1 MAFFQNAITLAP
13 SYLSSF
19 LQPDLGQTQFQ
30 PNSAFNDF
38 LGKAAKD
45 GEAFILPTRFIVLFE
60 NPWLENKFNFVAT
73 GMSNRLTMRCYTAN
87 VPQRFFATHERIIS
101 GPKRMIP
108 YTTQYDELSLQFY
121 CGQDLAELNFFQ
133 DWMDG
138 IINPVSREASY
149 YDDYAKHSKITILFV
164 HNSLKTMEGII
175 KAFRNGN
182 LSGIRFL
189 EAYPRTMS
197 INGGPLEWASKS
209 SPLFVNITFGTREFV
224 NIRTYDAELDRQLKE
239 LEKLNMTQQGVDNL
253 LKQSGE
259 KNAAV
264 DGEVINKSRKMS
276 AAKEG
281 LLAARREHEEY
292 MKKPVIATTTD
303 QFGNTLEFVD
313 TRELGANVA
322 KNGAVYPPSG
332 QPISLIR

>member
-224 NIRTYDAELDRQLKE
+224 NIRTYDAELDKQMKRLEQSDLTNGIDDLLERSDEQNVATNGTVATNNGLRPDGLRRDGTAAQLKDILGDRTVE
-239 LEKLNMTQQGVDNL
+239 QRLVDNRAING
-253 LKQSGE
+253 Q
-259 KNAAV
+259 
-264 DGEVINKSRKMS
+264 VIPASN
-276 AAKEG
+276 
-281 LLAARREHEEY
+281 
-292 MKKPVIATTTD
+292 
-303 QFGNTLEFVD
+303 
-313 TRELGANVA
+313 
-322 KNGAVYPPSG
+322 
-332 QPISLIR
+332 

>member
-30 PNSAFNDF
+30 PNSAYNEF

-60 NPWLENKFNFVAT
+60 NPWLDSKFNFVAT
-73 GMSNRLTMRCYTAN
+73 GMSNRLTLRCYTAN
-87 VPQRFFATHERIIS
+87 VPTRFFATHERIIS
-101 GPKRMIP
+101 GPKRMLP
-108 YTTQYDELSLQFY
+108 YSTQYEELSLQFY

-164 HNSLKTMEGII
+164 HNSLKSMEGII

-224 NIRTYDAELDRQLKE
+224 NIRTYDAELDKQLKR
-239 LEKLNMTQQGVDNL
+239 LEQSDLTNSIDDL
-253 LKQSGE
+253 LERSGE
-259 KNAAV
+259 QNAAV
-264 DGEVINKSRKMS
+264 NGTTMNKQKMTYEEE
-276 AAKEG
+276 KQK
-281 LLAARREHEEY
+281 LLQQPGVSSVYQVGGRTY
-292 MKKPVIATTTD
+292 IV
-303 QFGNTLEFVD
+303 Q
-313 TRELGANVA
+313 
-322 KNGAVYPPSG
+322 NGRI
-332 QPISLIR
+332 QPASPIE